1 MKTKNLCLAIAFALA
16 APAAHAAFKC
26 TDEKGRT
33 HVGDTPPI
41 GCANVVMYEV
51 TKAGT
56 VIRKIDPSLTE
67 EQVKAR
73 QEAEE
78 KARIE
83 EKAAAEQKRKD
94 QALTATFANEKEFDT
109 ARDRNIEPLK
119 ARITQ
124 SEERSKEIDK
134 RIKTVKEE
142 MEFYTAG
149 KKKSDKAGK
158 YDPAAGMKSELDRLA
173 EEKAAIAKSVEGYK
187 KEIVEIGNKFD
198 ADKARWVELKRGT
211 KKMEAPPKKAAA
223 ATLVPGAAGIATCGD
238 KTYECQAGQ
247 TYACRIGGK
256 TTQVNCVVQRP

>member
-1 MKTKNLCLAIAFALA
+1 MSIESRNIGASTASRWLGSPMKTKKLCLLIALALA

-33 HVGDTPPI
+33 HVGDTPPP
-41 GCANVVMYEV
+41 GCANVMMYEV

-73 QEAEE
+73 ADAEE
-78 KARIE
+78 KARIA
-83 EKAAAEQKRKD
+83 EKAAAEQRRKD
-94 QALTATFANEKEFDT
+94 QALLATFANEKEFDT

-124 SEERSKEIDK
+124 SEERAKEIDK
-134 RIKTVKEE
+134 RIKVVKEE

-158 YDPAAGMKSELDRLA
+158 YDPAAGMKSELERLA
-173 EEKAAIAKSVEGYK
+173 EEKAQILKSVEGYK
-187 KEIVEIGNKFD
+187 KEIVEIGTKFD
-198 ADKARWVELKRGT
+198 GDKRRWLALKKGGGKVAGERPATEAKAEPVNADA
-211 KKMEAPPKKAAA
+211 KAA
-223 ATLVPGAAGIATCGD
+223 
-238 KTYECQAGQ
+238 K
-247 TYACRIGGK
+247 K
-256 TTQVNCVVQRP
+256 